1 MSIIQS
7 ISGSVQEG
15 KAKSVKQ
22 LVRQA
27 LEEGYDPKVILNEG
41 LLTGMMV
48 VADKFK
54 KDEVFVPEVLVSS
67 RAINAG
73 LTILEGYLTTGDGD
87 GYIGR
92 VVLGT
97 VRGDWHDIGKHMVS
111 LSLRAAGFE
120 VVDIGYDADTALF
133 IDTAEKIGA
142 DIICMS
148 ALLTTTM
155 DAMQEVIEEL
165 KRRHLREKYIVMI
178 GGAPVNECFAQE
190 IDADIYTSDAMSCAR
205 EARKVVLK
213 KRGQDEV
220 S

>member
-111 LSLRAAGFE
+111 LNWRCLFGQQVSRWWISDTMRIQPCSLIPPRRLGQ
-120 VVDIGYDADTALF
+120 IS
-133 IDTAEKIGA
+133 
-142 DIICMS
+142 S
-148 ALLTTTM
+148 AC
-155 DAMQEVIEEL
+155 Q
-165 KRRHLREKYIVMI
+165 R
-178 GGAPVNECFAQE
+178 F
-190 IDADIYTSDAMSCAR
+190 
-205 EARKVVLK
+205 
-213 KRGQDEV
+213 
-220 S
+220 

>member
-111 LSLRAAGFE
+111 LSLRQQASRWW
-120 VVDIGYDADTALF
+120 ISDTMRIQPCSL
-133 IDTAEKIGA
+133 IPLRRLGQIS
-142 DIICMS
+142 S
-148 ALLTTTM
+148 AC
-155 DAMQEVIEEL
+155 Q
-165 KRRHLREKYIVMI
+165 R
-178 GGAPVNECFAQE
+178 F
-190 IDADIYTSDAMSCAR
+190 
-205 EARKVVLK
+205 
-213 KRGQDEV
+213 
-220 S
+220 

>member
-73 LTILEGYLTTGDGD
+73 LTILEGKLTTRDGD
-87 GYIGR
+87 GNIGR
-92 VVLGT
+92 DVLGT

-133 IDTAEKIGA
+133 LDTAEEVGA

-205 EARKVVLK
+205 EARKAVLK

>member
-92 VVLGT
+92 VVLGN
-97 VRGDWHDIGKHMVS
+97 
-111 LSLRAAGFE
+111 
-120 VVDIGYDADTALF
+120 
-133 IDTAEKIGA
+133 GA
-142 DIICMS
+142 
-148 ALLTTTM
+148 
-155 DAMQEVIEEL
+155 
-165 KRRHLREKYIVMI
+165 RRL
-178 GGAPVNECFAQE
+178 A
-190 IDADIYTSDAMSCAR
+190 
-205 EARKVVLK
+205 
-213 KRGQDEV
+213 
-220 S
+220 